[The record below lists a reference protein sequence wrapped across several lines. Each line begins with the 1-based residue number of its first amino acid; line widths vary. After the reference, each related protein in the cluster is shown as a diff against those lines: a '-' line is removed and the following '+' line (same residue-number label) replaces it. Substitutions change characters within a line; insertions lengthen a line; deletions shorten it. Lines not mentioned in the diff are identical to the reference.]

1 MKTPTKTPVENDSVV
16 ALLKK
21 HKAEATGDNET
32 TLPETGVKV
41 TWPKFQPHHVWT
53 KAQRLAKKNPFGTA
67 DIYVALLCKF
77 NGERLTVDEFKELI
91 PTGDAL
97 HLSGEVMGDDEDER
111 DAGNGQG

>member
-1 MKTPTKTPVENDSVV
+1 METQTEDGGVV

-21 HKAEATGDNET
+21 HKAEAEGVNET

-77 NGERLTVDEFKELI
+77 NGERLTVDEFKELV

-97 HLSGEVMGDDEDER
+97 HLTGEVMGDDEFEDG
-111 DAGNGQG
+111 AGNGQG